1 MDNPVNLSIVIPVY
15 NGALTIGKLV
25 DELVKLDINE
35 SVEIIL
41 VNDGSA
47 DNSRE
52 ICEELT
58 RTTPLPV
65 TFVDHARNY
74 GEHNALMSGLR
85 VARGEYII
93 TMDDDLQN
101 PPSEVVK
108 LYRYAREHDF
118 DVVYTYFEKKEHA
131 AWRNIGSWLANKTAN
146 WVLDK
151 PEELYLSSFRCLRRF
166 VAKEITRYKGP
177 FPYVDGLIFQVT
189 KNIGKVLVEHL
200 PRTERSSNYTLSR
213 LVKLWMSILLNFSVV
228 PLRIG
233 TVLGLFMSLFG
244 VAAVIYVLIDY
255 FVFGVETAGWAS
267 LMIVFLLF
275 SGVQLVVLGMVGEY
289 IGRIYLTVNSR
300 PQTVIR
306 SITPDR
312 RTETRSDILVKGD
325 RRAETSL

>member
-1 MDNPVNLSIVIPVY
+1 MNTPINLSIVVPVY

-25 DELVKLDINE
+25 DAVVNLDLKA

-58 RTTPLPV
+58 RTTPIPV
-65 TFVDHARNY
+65 TFIDHARNY

-108 LYRYAREHDF
+108 LYDYAVENNF
-118 DVVYTYFEKKEHA
+118 DVVYTYFKKKKHA
-131 AWRNIGSWLANKTAN
+131 AWRNIGSWLANKTAD

-151 PEELYLSSFRCLRRF
+151 PDDLYLSSFRCLKQF
-166 VAKEITRYKGP
+166 VAKEIIRYKGP

-189 KNIGKVLVEHL
+189 KNIGKVPVEHL
-200 PRTERSSNYTLSR
+200 PRAESSSNYTLSR

-233 TVLGLFMSLFG
+233 TVLGLFMSVFG
-244 VAAVIYVLIDY
+244 AAAIIYVLVDY
-255 FVFGVETAGWAS
+255 FVFGIETAGWAS

-275 SGVQLVVLGMVGEY
+275 SGVQLVVLGLVGEY

-312 RTETRSDILVKGD
+312 RSDNIDTQARTD
-325 RRAETSL
+325 RRAENLL

>member
-1 MDNPVNLSIVIPVY
+1 MNTSIDLSIVIPVY
-15 NGALTIGKLV
+15 NGALTIGRLV
-25 DELVKLDINE
+25 DAIVNLDIDA

-41 VNDGSA
+41 INDGSA

-52 ICEELT
+52 VCEELT

-65 TFVDHARNY
+65 TFIDHARNY

-85 VARGEYII
+85 IARGNYII

-108 LYRYAREHDF
+108 LYNYAAQNQF

-151 PEELYLSSFRCLRRF
+151 PDDLYLSSFRCIKQF
-166 VAKEITRYKGP
+166 VAKEIIRYKGP

-200 PRTERSSNYTLSR
+200 PRAESASNYTLSR
-213 LVKLWMSILLNFSVV
+213 LVRLWMSILLNFSVV

-233 TVLGLFMSLFG
+233 TVLGLLMSAFG
-244 VAAVIYVLIDY
+244 VIAVVYVLIDY
-255 FVFGVETAGWAS
+255 FVFGIETAGWAS

-275 SGVQLVVLGMVGEY
+275 SGVQLVVLGLAGEY
-289 IGRIYLTVNSR
+289 IGRIYLTVNAR

-312 RTETRSDILVKGD
+312 RSESATDAPTRTD
-325 RRAETSL
+325 RRAENLL